1 MQDAP
6 DERTRLLGQVSMR
19 AYENDES
26 FWDVYQELRD
36 QIRTAIRKEAQNI
49 RMSSYSQ
56 DAMIEHSDDPTL
68 ECPLKADVS
77 AKTSSEL
84 VASLSDSSG
93 FAMVAD
99 STKYC
104 ATPAFKKD
112 STLRKA
118 LDTIS
123 MDSFYYN
130 WNRND
135 KVIELW
141 DVNWYEKRLGRIPN
155 AMRERLRKKMRETG
169 TLEIDELAEIASLSD
184 EQFRWSILED
194 SILRYAVFDI
204 HDKRDYLKMYA
215 SLTPSQRSMLFS
227 DAGLAYESLTAD
239 QRRSAL
245 KLLTGE
251 NSPLLDNLDISAVG
265 ARVMCTKESKGKRFV
280 YTFTSS
286 TRFGDIP
293 GKCRLKT
300 PFYEDPKSKNKK
312 KN

>member
-1 MQDAP
+1 
-6 DERTRLLGQVSMR
+6 
-19 AYENDES
+19 
-26 FWDVYQELRD
+26 
-36 QIRTAIRKEAQNI
+36 
-49 RMSSYSQ
+49 
-56 DAMIEHSDDPTL
+56 MIEHSDDPAL
-68 ECPLKADVS
+68 ECSLNADVS
-77 AKTSSEL
+77 AKSPSEL
-84 VASLSDSSG
+84 VASLSDASD

-99 STKYC
+99 ITKYC

-112 STLRKA
+112 STLRKS

-123 MDSFYYN
+123 IDSHYYN

-141 DVNWYEKRLGRIPN
+141 DVSWYEKRLGRIPN

-169 TLEIDELAEIASLSD
+169 TLEIDELAEIASLTD
-184 EQFRWSILED
+184 EQFRWSISED
-194 SILRYAVFDI
+194 NILRYAVFDI

-215 SLTPSQRSMLFS
+215 SLTPSQRSMMFS

-239 QRRSAL
+239 QKQSAL
-245 KLLTGE
+245 KLLAGE

-265 ARVMCTKESKGKRFV
+265 ARIMCSKENKGKRIV
-280 YTFTSS
+280 YTFTAS

-300 PFYEDPKSKNKK
+300 PLYVAPKSINKK
-312 KN
+312 KVTISSE